1 MEKVREN
8 QGEKRY
14 MQSSGNIWADW
25 QNAVECSWWPL
36 SCLQEHPDRCC
47 TCSAWLCIGC
57 VTNGASP
64 APVGLDVSGT
74 PHTSLGLGLG
84 AAELDVSVVSEFQP
98 CQSCAGGSSAVP
110 PALAPSHPAL
120 LWSHRAMLWGTPP
133 WEPPGDLECW
143 NCGAGILCQAF
154 SELLCLWA
162 CGRWIPL
169 PEQAVL
175 RLP

>member
-14 MQSSGNIWADW
+14 IQSSGNIWADW

-57 VTNGASP
+57 VTTGASP

-74 PHTSLGLGLG
+74 PHTSLGLGPG
-84 AAELDVSVVSEFQP
+84 AAELDVSVVCEVSALPKLCWRQQCSASCPHPQP
-98 CQSCAGGSSAVP
+98 PSPAMEPQGHAVGHP
-110 PALAPSHPAL
+110 SLGAPRGPGMLELRCRHTVPSISWTPL
-120 LWSHRAMLWGTPP
+120 SLSLW
-133 WEPPGDLECW
+133 
-143 NCGAGILCQAF
+143 
-154 SELLCLWA
+154 
-162 CGRWIPL
+162 
-169 PEQAVL
+169 
-175 RLP
+175 